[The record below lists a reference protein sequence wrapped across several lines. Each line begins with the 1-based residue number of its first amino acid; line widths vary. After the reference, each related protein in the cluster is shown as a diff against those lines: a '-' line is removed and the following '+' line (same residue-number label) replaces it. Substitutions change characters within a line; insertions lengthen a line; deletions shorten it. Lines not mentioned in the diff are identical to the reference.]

1 MRNVLAHRAAVV
13 GASAMLL
20 LFPFSTAAQADPV
33 TQPDSTTQLS
43 ADALPAELVEAIT
56 RDLKISP
63 QEYLDRAAKAQELGS
78 YAQDFRA
85 EHPDGFAGAWIG
97 LDGQPVVAVTT
108 TEAAAKAAEAGYT
121 TRIAPVSANGLE
133 KTLSDVNGW
142 IAGLPKDVASQINS
156 ASIDV
161 LENRVVIDVVN
172 SPIGQ
177 ALNLPTLLANVKVML
192 SPGGGGPVER
202 GPLGG
207 DTYITTVGELPKTP
221 IGEISVCSLGFN
233 GVDDSG
239 QSYNISAGHCN
250 PAEGQPSPVFLPN
263 HQNVD
268 DSQQIGA
275 FSHSS
280 VGNPADKLDYSLIK
294 LNDAGVQAGLDR
306 PTIRGANG
314 TALQI
319 TGTARP
325 VVGAPICKSGQT
337 SSFTCGVVAADH
349 VETQLFMADGS
360 NRVIN
365 GFAGTACTLAGDSG
379 GAIVTG
385 TLALG
390 ITSGSNA
397 SGAPNCTEANLV
409 LAPEGGTANLGI
421 PVADIVT
428 AAGSGLQ
435 VRTNAD

>member
-20 LFPFSTAAQADPV
+20 LFPFSTAAQAEPV
-33 TQPDSTTQLS
+33 TQTDTTQLS
-43 ADALPAELVEAIT
+43 ADKLPAELVEAIT

-78 YAQDFRA
+78 YAQDFR
-85 EHPDGFAGAWIG
+85 EQHPDDFAGAWIG

-108 TEAAAKAAEAGYT
+108 SEAADAAAKAGYA

-142 IAGLPKDVASQINS
+142 IAGLPKDVASQVNS

-161 LENRVVIDVVN
+161 LDNRVVIDVVN
-172 SPIGQ
+172 SPAGQ

-192 SPGGGGPVER
+192 SPGGGGPVEK
-202 GPLGG
+202 GPLAG
-207 DTYITTVGELPKTP
+207 DTYITSAGELAKTP
-221 IGEISVCSLGFN
+221 ISEISVCSLGFN
-233 GVDDSG
+233 AVDDSG
-239 QSYNISAGHCN
+239 QAVNISAGHCN
-250 PAEGQPSPVFLPN
+250 PAEGKPSPVFLPN

-268 DSQQIGA
+268 DSQQIGT
-275 FSHSS
+275 FSRSS
-280 VGNPADKLDYSLIK
+280 VGNPADKLDYSVIK
-294 LNDAGVQAGLDR
+294 LNEAGVKAGLDR
-306 PTIRGANG
+306 PAVRGANG
-314 TALQI
+314 TTLEI

-349 VETQLFMADGS
+349 VETQLFVSDGS
-360 NRVIN
+360 SRTIN

-409 LAPEGGTANLGI
+409 LAPEGGTASLGVPI
-421 PVADIVT
+421 ADIVDT
-428 AAGSGLQ
+428 VGSGMR
-435 VRTNAD
+435 VRTVSD

>member
-33 TQPDSTTQLS
+33 TQEDTTQLS
-43 ADALPAELVEAIT
+43 ADKLPAELIEAIT

-63 QEYLDRAAKAQELGS
+63 QEYLDRAAKAQKLGS
-78 YAQDFRA
+78 YAEDFRA
-85 EHPDGFAGAWIG
+85 QRPDDFAGAWIG
-97 LDGQPVVAVTT
+97 LDGQAVVAVTSS
-108 TEAAAKAAEAGYT
+108 EAAEEAAQDGYT
-121 TRIAPVSANGLE
+121 TRLAPVSADGLE

-142 IAGLPKDVASQINS
+142 IAGLPKDVASQVNS

-161 LENRVVIDVVN
+161 LDNRVVIDVVN
-172 SPIGQ
+172 SPVGR

-192 SPGGGGPVER
+192 SPGGGGPVEK

-207 DTYITTVGELPKTP
+207 DTYITTAGALRETP
-221 IGEISVCSLGFN
+221 LSEITVCSLGFN
-233 GVDDSG
+233 GVDGGG
-239 QSYNISAGHCN
+239 QAVNISAGHCN

-268 DSQQIGA
+268 DSPQIGE
-275 FSHSS
+275 FSRSS
-280 VGNPADKLDYSLIK
+280 VGNPADKLDFSVIK
-294 LNDAGVQAGLDR
+294 LNDAGVKAGLNR
-306 PTIRGANG
+306 PAIRGANG
-314 TALQI
+314 TTLEI

-325 VVGAPICKSGQT
+325 VVGAPICKSGQS
-337 SSFTCGVVAADH
+337 SSFTCGVVAADN
-349 VETQLFMADGS
+349 VETQLFVADGS
-360 NRVIN
+360 SRVIH

-397 SGAPNCTEANLV
+397 SGAPNCVEANLV
-409 LAPEGGTANLGI
+409 LAPEGGTASLGI
-421 PVADIVT
+421 PVVDIIES
-428 AAGSGLQ
+428 AGSGLR

>member
-78 YAQDFRA
+78 YAEDFRA

-192 SPGGGGPVER
+192 SPGGGPVER

-306 PTIRGANG
+306 PAIRGANG

-421 PVADIVT
+421 PVADIVA

>member
-33 TQPDSTTQLS
+33 TQPDTTQLS
-43 ADALPAELVEAIT
+43 ADKLPAELVEAIT

-78 YAQDFRA
+78 YAEDFR
-85 EHPDGFAGAWIG
+85 EQHPDAFAGAWIG

-108 TEAAAKAAEAGYT
+108 NEAADAAAKAGYD

-142 IAGLPKDVASQINS
+142 IAGLPKDVASQVNS

-202 GPLGG
+202 GPLAG
-207 DTYITTVGELPKTP
+207 DTYITTAGELPKTP
-221 IGEISVCSLGFN
+221 ISEISVCSLGFN
-233 GVDDSG
+233 AVDDSG
-239 QSYNISAGHCN
+239 QAVNISAGHCN

-275 FSHSS
+275 FSKSS
-280 VGNPADKLDYSLIK
+280 VGNPADKLDYSVIK
-294 LNDAGVQAGLDR
+294 LNEAGVKAGLDR
-306 PTIRGANG
+306 PAVRGANG
-314 TALQI
+314 TTLEI

-349 VETQLFMADGS
+349 VETQLFVADGS
-360 NRVIN
+360 SRVVN

-409 LAPEGGTANLGI
+409 LAPEGGTASLGI
-421 PVADIVT
+421 PVADIVDT
-428 AAGSGLQ
+428 LGSGMR
-435 VRTNAD
+435 VRTISD